1 MLCVVSLLSNNITF
15 KLYSLNSNYNAV
27 MEMTGTYIIAQIS
40 TFNSKLMSYE
50 NTLEESISWARNGF
64 TTNFGIP
71 SVYNSNLTQKCI
83 IGFAWII
90 FDVGNIRP
98 S

>member
-1 MLCVVSLLSNNITF
+1 
-15 KLYSLNSNYNAV
+15 LYADQNALMGV
-27 MEMTGTYIIAQIS
+27 TVTYIIAQIS

-50 NTLEESISWARNGF
+50 NTLEESIPWSINGF

-83 IGFAWII
+83 IGFTWII
-90 FDVGNIRP
+90 FDVGNTRP

>member
-1 MLCVVSLLSNNITF
+1 MFSYYESQ
-15 KLYSLNSNYNAV
+15 NAL
-27 MEMTGTYIIAQIS
+27 MEVTVTYIIAQIS